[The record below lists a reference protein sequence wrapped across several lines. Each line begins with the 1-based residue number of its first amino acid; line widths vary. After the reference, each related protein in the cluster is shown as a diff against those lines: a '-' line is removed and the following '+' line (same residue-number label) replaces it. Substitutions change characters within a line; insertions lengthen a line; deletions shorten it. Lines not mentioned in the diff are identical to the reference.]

1 MQAAIRPYGTA
12 MRPYATAGI
21 ALVGAGIIAVS
32 PIAPPVPKLHLP
44 AISDGRVALS
54 AFVNPIAQW
63 VEVLTDSG
71 NSLAGLGQIVAS
83 DPLPIITA
91 LIQNQT
97 ADINTITGAI
107 GQGVGQT
114 VGTLAAIPQTLI
126 TAANQLAAGQPNA
139 AVQTI
144 WNGIALP
151 GVFAI
156 ITPLLGT
163 YPVFQQ
169 TVDNF
174 AKVVD
179 AVGTSLLG
187 VGLSVLGPVQSV
199 VNQFGSDTQ
208 AFADAIG
215 KGDLGTAV
223 SAIVNM
229 PATLTNALL
238 NGTPGTPG
246 LLTPGTNAFDSGP
259 IGALLRL
266 RDTIAQALG
275 APSAKWSPRPRRTS
289 RPFRPRRPRRW
300 SCPAPRHQRHFRA
313 PPRRLPSQGVPRTLL
328 SRPTPPQPT
337 RPRQRIRRP
346 PASRRPRRTVRPT
359 TEPMSARPCR
369 SPRVRHILPRRK
381 PRPAGRTAQRRT
393 RVRHA
398 TMPQAR
404 LAGITR
410 RRPVH
415 SRRRRTAP
423 SRRGSTLTRARVR
436 SGIGQVNPRVSA

>member
-21 ALVGAGIIAVS
+21 AIVGASLIAIS

-63 VEVLTDSG
+63 VEVLTNSG
-71 NSLAGLGQIVAS
+71 NSLAGLGQIVAA
-83 DPLPIITA
+83 DPLPIITQV
-91 LIQNQT
+91 IQNQT
-97 ADINTITGAI
+97 ANINTITGAI

-126 TAANQLAAGQPNA
+126 TAANQLAAGQPSA

-163 YPVFQQ
+163 YPVVQQ
-169 TVDNF
+169 TADNF
-174 AKVVD
+174 ARVVD

-187 VGLSVLGPVQSV
+187 VGLSVLGPVQAV
-199 VNQFGSDTQ
+199 VNQFGGDTQ

-223 SAIVNM
+223 SAVVNM

-238 NGTPGTPG
+238 NGAPGTPG

-275 APSAKWSPRPRRTS
+275 APSAKVTTSATSSIATVPSTTAKTVVVSGAATPRALPGTATAAVKPKIPQDSTAKSTKDTAASSDSGAAKSASAKKPTS
-289 RPFRPRRPRRW
+289 
-300 SCPAPRHQRHFRA
+300 HEQ
-313 PPRRLPSQGVPRTLL
+313 
-328 SRPTPPQPT
+328 
-337 RPRQRIRRP
+337 
-346 PASRRPRRTVRPT
+346 
-359 TEPMSARPCR
+359 E
-369 SPRVRHILPRRK
+369 
-381 PRPAGRTAQRRT
+381 AG
-393 RVRHA
+393 
-398 TMPQAR
+398 P
-404 LAGITR
+404 
-410 RRPVH
+410 
-415 SRRRRTAP
+415 
-423 SRRGSTLTRARVR
+423 
-436 SGIGQVNPRVSA
+436 GIGQVNHRVSA